1 MTALMIVLVYGCAA
15 LVAWGMLK
23 AEAMGWFE

>member
-1 MTALMIVLVYGCAA
+1 MTAILILLVYGCVA
-15 LVAWGMLK
+15 LAAWGMLK